1 MATVST
7 CATPIKG
14 THMRVIELDACGVPV
29 TGTSG
34 QVSVTK
40 GFVQVTME
48 PQYEDGTEFF
58 ERTADGTPC
67 VNQKDDPTLKRMN
80 LTSQFCEINVS
91 MVALLVSARE
101 LVSGTPTTGT
111 GFAVAEG
118 NPTRRYSLE
127 VWQEVAGAGACDA
140 SGAQRYIYNAW
151 PNVGATQVG
160 SYPIENGRSMLEM
173 TSETRGPSVAWV
185 TQVGSDYLPAGE
197 TIETDE
203 HWVWNVTTTAP
214 PTIACD
220 PTTLAA

>member
-7 CATPIKG
+7 CVTPIKG
-14 THMRVIELDACGVPV
+14 THMRIIELDACGVPI
-29 TGTSG
+29 TGTG
-34 QVSVTK
+34 GTVIVTK
-40 GFVQVTME
+40 GFVQVNME

-58 ERTADGTPC
+58 ERTADGTAC

-91 MVALLVSARE
+91 GVTLLVSGRE
-101 LVSGTPTTGT
+101 LMSGTPTTGT

-151 PNVGATQVG
+151 PNMGATQVG
-160 SYPIENGRSMLEM
+160 AYPIENGRSMLEI
-173 TSETRGPSVAWV
+173 TSESRGASPLWLAL
-185 TQVGSDYLPAGE
+185 VGDDYLPVGE
-197 TIETDE
+197 TIEPDE
-203 HWVWNVTTTAP
+203 HWVWNVTTSAP

-220 PTTLAA
+220 PTLLAA

>member
-14 THMRVIELDACGVPV
+14 THMRIIELDTCGVPV

-34 QVSVTK
+34 LVVVTK
-40 GFVQVTME
+40 GFVQVNME

-58 ERTADGTPC
+58 ERTADGTAC

-80 LTSQFCEINVS
+80 LTSQFCEINTS
-91 MVALLVSARE
+91 AVAVMISARE
-101 LVSGTPTTGT
+101 LTTGTPATGT

-151 PNVGATQVG
+151 PNVGATQLGAYLV
-160 SYPIENGRSMLEM
+160 ENGRSMLET
-173 TSETRGPSVAWV
+173 TSETRGPSSLWL
-185 TQVGSDYLPAGE
+185 TLVGGDYLPAGE

>member
-1 MATVST
+1 MAPTST

-14 THMRVIELDACGVPV
+14 THMRIIELDTCGVPV

-34 QVSVTK
+34 LVVVTK
-40 GFVQVTME
+40 GFVQVNME

-58 ERTADGTPC
+58 ERTADGTAC

-91 MVALLVSARE
+91 GVTLLVSGRE
-101 LVSGTPTTGT
+101 LTTGTPTTGT

-160 SYPIENGRSMLEM
+160 AYPIENGRSMLEI
-173 TSETRGPSVAWV
+173 TSESRGASSLWLAL
-185 TQVGSDYLPAGE
+185 VGDDYLPAGE